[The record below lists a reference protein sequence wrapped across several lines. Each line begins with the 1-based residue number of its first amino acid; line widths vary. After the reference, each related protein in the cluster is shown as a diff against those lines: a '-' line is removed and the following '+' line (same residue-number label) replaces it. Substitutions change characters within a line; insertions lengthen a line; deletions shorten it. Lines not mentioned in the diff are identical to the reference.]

1 MKLRVL
7 IVCAS
12 VIMLL
17 SGCGQIGN
25 SAETMKPPEA
35 SEPTSV
41 SWTELPDT
49 LLAATEVS
57 TTQLPIPEGALLLS
71 VDELRGLEELFTQS
85 FATEDGSHPMTNWYN
100 MALNNYYENPQ
111 QLNLWSFFS
120 EGVGGPEELSY
131 RPSDAE
137 MEFLKTQ
144 PQIQTHLSVHR
155 ISETDMTDVLQRYF
169 GFSLDEMDGVGLDRM
184 AHDPETGYYYCSK
197 GGTMFVEEL
206 VFLVGYYLDNGD
218 ICINYSGNGQECVLV
233 LRPAAEGYQIISNTI
248 RSAS

>member
-1 MKLRVL
+1 MLEKLARISIVL
-7 IVCAS
+7 IILMVFISA
-12 VIMLL
+12 
-17 SGCGQIGN
+17 CGQ
-25 SAETMKPPEA
+25 AETK
-35 SEPTSV
+35 EPTETPVTTNAPDSELLV
-41 SWTELPDT
+41 TEPVIHDWM
-49 LLAATEVS
+49 S
-57 TTQLPIPEGALLLS
+57 SLS
-71 VDELRGLEELFTQS
+71 REELDVFEELFTQS

-111 QLNLWSFFS
+111 QLNLWSFFC

-155 ISETDMTDVLQRYF
+155 ISETDMNDVLQRYF

-206 VFLVGYYLDNGD
+206 VFLAGYYLDNGD